1 MRQVAFYFGVFLSD
15 NHIRMNIYLK
25 YNLEK
30 TCRVILREQ
39 LDLLGLDYTIAGSG
53 NITLSPATGKDEYAA
68 LIARLN
74 HYGIE
79 IVDDKK
85 ALMVRKSKDAII
97 EMLNSKDVP
106 VHKISNYL
114 SEKLETSYRTISQVF
129 SEVCCIS
136 LESFIIMHKIERAKK
151 MLTNENMSLTEIAF
165 ALHYSSVAHL
175 SNQFKKIT
183 GMAPTTFHRVV
194 MNKRNYL
201 STLN

>member
-1 MRQVAFYFGVFLSD
+1 
-15 NHIRMNIYLK
+15 MNLYLK

-39 LDLLGLDYTIAGSG
+39 LELLEIDYTMLGSG
-53 NITLSPATGKDEYAA
+53 NIVLCPNTGKEAYAA
-68 LIARLN
+68 LIERLN

-85 ALMVRKSKDAII
+85 ALLVRKTKDAII
-97 EMLNSKDVP
+97 EMLNSKDLP
-106 VHKISNYL
+106 AHKISNYL
-114 SEKLETSYRTISQVF
+114 SEKLETNYRSISQVF

-136 LESFIIMHKIERAKK
+136 LESFIIIHKIERAKK
-151 MLTNENMSLTEIAF
+151 LLTNEGMSLTEIAF

-183 GMAPTTFHRVV
+183 GLTPTAFHKVV
-194 MNKRNYL
+194 MHKRNYL
-201 STLN
+201 SSLN